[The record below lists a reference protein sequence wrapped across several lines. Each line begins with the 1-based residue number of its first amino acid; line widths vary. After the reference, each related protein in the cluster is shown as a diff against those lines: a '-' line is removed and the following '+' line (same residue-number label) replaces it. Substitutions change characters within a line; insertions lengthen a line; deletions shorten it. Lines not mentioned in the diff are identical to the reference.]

1 MPVGKSRQLT
11 DFEKNLKEEIY
22 KRDNHIENSVKY
34 AIDTG
39 QDYGVSKDTPQ
50 WRRDAINKYRD
61 SHKVEIYDDN
71 GNIVGTVGYEAHKA
85 INKNKVFDYKGKNDE
100 ERKVFSYLRQ
110 RQNREARKKEQR
122 EYVKNHMSN
131 PELEK
136 LKFDYNPKTSMSRD
150 EYNAERQRR
159 KDNKDAASNTG
170 KVEFVNFRD
179 TKTARERL
187 NSQSL
192 PEFVNFRDVKSAT
205 EKLKKQNTEQL
216 PEFGSY
222 KYYENQADEKAKE
235 LEEIDK
241 YINDNYSLDDIN
253 IWQNAK
259 EGVRDAGENAVKY
272 NSDEKLKGIDNLM
285 SRKADILD
293 DYVGAVACL
302 EAYEGR
308 ALKFKEDGSVDTDN
322 VRFVSGNQKKRYEVM
337 EKYGGSPA
345 PEYMKTPR
353 QPNEELNGELAAA
366 KGEEEKQTVLKKIDR
381 YQKDMLDPTL
391 NKITETVDKS
401 KKNVAVLN
409 DNIDA
414 ANYYDKN
421 KDNKYGDGVF
431 GRIAGNYRIGDIGEE
446 RAMSA
451 FNSYAY
457 SDSDLTATQIYDELS
472 RRIQERNKDT
482 FTNTKAW
489 QQNLATIA
497 QYVPQGRNQAIAR
510 LKGAAVGS
518 VIPLVGS
525 KTGGDAAAAMYM
537 FKQTAGNMYADLI
550 LEEGLS
556 PEEAKKLSANNA
568 LWSGVVE
575 YGLESALGG
584 VLKGIGKGVKKIAPT
599 EKVIKVLKKTGLSE
613 EAAKKA
619 LSAAKTAGNYAVG
632 IFGEGAEEW
641 IQQGGEIVTKRY
653 AAKGE
658 SASALKIAA
667 ETFDFS
673 KYTDEDFDEMNEA
686 FKGGAVIG
694 FASTVGSRAAVNL
707 AQSGMD
713 KLAAHSDNKAVGKAA
728 LTVSQPDVLI
738 NRAIDAGL
746 ESSDEKTVGR
756 IQKLADKYKSGNA
769 SAAEVGEIIKT
780 GLRTGYEQGQNLK
793 VTEDTQTND
802 DVALPTQDTAR
813 QSVLAAANSGNSE
826 SSVIS
831 PSVTAAANVSE
842 RQMHDVKENLSEG
855 GAAQSV
861 EQVQNAVKKVTN
873 TMINEFKNSN
883 IKNIPNYQAAYDEN
897 LRLSTTKGATIDKDF
912 IKTYANQ
919 YAEGLKRN
927 NSKAYKELASVSDD
941 VGSMLTDYLISNR
954 IPQGIGDISA
964 LAQAGGELRSIVG
977 KAAQTTLAMNGKIY
991 NDTDRVS
998 AISNEISNG
1007 NFAVVDGANDGNIA
1021 LAKVGEYYEAY
1032 GADAVAL
1039 AKAFG
1044 VSTHYIQKNGRKTLV
1059 AAVPSKYIG
1068 EYAAK
1073 SGYSGTQYSA
1083 GGNEYIYLTKDAER
1097 GNLSADAVRSDIT
1110 AESDSDFIAEIEKN
1124 GMIELDERPSESK
1137 IETIAAQVERD
1148 NTIPVYLDGVD
1159 KLGEVLLVYANEEDV
1174 TRNMVKTDI
1183 NSYYD
1188 GVMPERGIPLSENT
1202 DRHYDEDTIEISE
1215 RPSEYDADSYALV
1228 VELDRTIPI
1237 LLNGVDEL
1245 GEVELNYSNE
1255 ENVTR
1260 DMVKSDIDAYYSGTM
1275 PEHGVSLSN
1284 NYDPDIKFS
1293 VESVDGTDDYSAKE
1307 IENWKDSKNIVV
1319 YKNETQFNQ
1328 FVNEVLENKKP
1339 DRKMYFG
1346 KVGESAAKNIY
1357 EKTGVNVRGY
1367 NISLKGYEIRKILL
1381 NSHGNAK
1388 AESMRGQAAINT
1400 SDLLKI
1406 PEIITSPD
1414 YVGLSDKLYNGNKVI
1429 EFRKEFDGKTVVISY
1444 VSGKHHDL
1452 QIQTM
1457 YKNIKRNLSELPSGD
1472 NSFSHTSKT
1481 RPGTV
1486 SSIDNISQNDDIVK
1500 SSIRKN
1506 SGNDTENVKFSQDN
1520 SLDGGGIIRYNDDID
1535 IPYRESKQLREYI
1548 MSENNRNGSEL
1559 KPFDKKEIGDN
1570 FYVWRNNSKTDYD
1583 VIAQVE
1589 IDGNEDIIDLLRK
1602 GLENG
1607 ETYGIDKGAKGFNDW
1622 LTAVRSG
1629 QRSDN
1634 SNNAVDTA
1642 ELSNG
1647 NDDRLYSRQ
1656 SSDDDGIKFAREG
1669 GRNQQ
1674 DSEVGNYGR
1683 DDILNGNDRR
1693 TLGESE
1699 GERGSGVP
1707 EITGNAEGNASEE
1720 QSSASSRRIYARDVK
1735 EAGGVERRNDRGVEA
1750 DFVKSEYYNDEMR
1763 RIAAENDERGV
1774 VTHFILGNGRAIEY
1788 GTNFRGAVRGNEVY
1802 IQADHGKYS
1811 PTQINRHEI
1820 IHRNY
1825 SSDTVQTLKN
1835 RIKSRLTNE
1844 QIRDIA
1850 ESLYR
1855 DYAQK
1860 RRSFDEIFEEFVCDV
1875 LADMNEYT
1883 EMFDSEVRNY
1893 WTTEETERKG
1903 YSPST
1908 YTESIDAGGKNTEVK
1923 RFIDE
1928 LSNNADKFNQEEK
1941 VFDVEYKTIPKKG
1954 KTSEAIA
1961 NYFKSIGGIAV
1972 NPHLGVVELN
1982 KKGAKTTVFHGI
1994 SGDKFSAVAA
2004 IKDVIENGKIIAHDF
2019 NWKNRGYDTYL
2030 IAGRGY
2036 INGQDAVVGVIVKNY
2051 PKSNQNN
2058 KFYLHEIIKIGASHT
2073 AVDNNTIRVNE
2084 QTPINN
2090 TNISQNDNDVNSI
2103 VRKSSKNDTQNPD
2116 IRFSTDENTDVNVS
2130 DGEDMSYLSEP
2141 VKNIRNDINEVINRA
2156 DLKKGG
2162 KVYDR
2167 AAAVRVRDSILDN
2180 ISIGDIQGIDMR
2192 TKKDRAVMTVLV
2204 NRALNSAGVDAKRK
2218 SARDLTRYIA
2228 QNASVYDADSLC
2240 ADGGVDY
2247 EGDRAVILNYIKHGV
2262 KISPDAKEAII
2273 SAVGENSARGY
2284 IAMMSNNS
2292 ALGIDSVYDE
2302 LSVALPGYFASDAL
2316 TEGEKMRRVIDVYT
2330 WLKDGKSMQDVKLID
2345 VMTPDDARAFTELVQ
2360 KQLEFAFDTM
2370 GRNSAI
2376 SREIAAERAKYEQR
2390 LSDIR
2395 EKYEAKIADMR
2406 NSAKKK
2412 QSDGAKAKNISTE
2425 QTGNRFKN
2433 LAEAAK
2439 KYGAIKKGANA
2450 VRDIEMPKRIDDNR
2464 YVSRFARTMAEAGVT
2479 PDESLSE
2486 FERNILDGK
2495 MTYERITDEEAKK
2508 SAADKIMRRGFMQA
2522 LDDWNEMILLNQR
2535 IGKNEMALGQTL
2547 YNQCINAKDAQNAMK
2562 IAADL
2567 ANIATQAGQTVQ
2579 ACMLIKQMSPDCQLY
2594 SLEQSVEKM
2603 KREFENKRKFVS
2615 GEKRKIDLKINEELA
2630 QKLLNAKTE
2639 DERRAVMDE
2648 ILQDIAN
2655 QIPSTLKDKWD
2666 SWRYL
2671 SMLGNPRTHI
2681 RNIGGNAVFM
2691 LPVKVKNA
2699 VGWVLEKT
2707 ISKDKRTK
2715 SLKSTKDSKNFAAA
2729 DYAKMKDI
2737 IQGSSGKYE
2746 ELSKINEL
2754 RRIYKF
2760 KPLEWL
2766 RKANFAALEW
2776 EDGIFLKHHYVN
2788 AMAQFLTARGY
2799 TSEFMNS
2806 GTKDAASV
2814 LENAR
2819 AYAMSEAQKATYR
2832 DANAIAETLSRWQRN
2847 LQNNDKL
2854 GVRVVGQAVEGIVPF
2869 KKTPLNIA
2877 KRGVEYSP
2885 IGLISGLYDAAA
2897 NIKSGKV
2904 TAAQAIDKIASGLTG
2919 TGLVIL
2925 GMGLSKLGLVR
2936 GDDDDDDKLA
2946 RLDSATGEQSYSF
2959 KIGNHSYT
2967 IDWVAPASMP
2977 FFMGVSMWNA
2987 FEKTD
2992 KFTFEE
2998 ILNAVLKIPAPLLN
3012 LSVLSSLND
3021 LIRAGDYSS
3030 TPTEKMAD
3038 YAWQATTSYV
3048 GQAFPTVM
3056 GQITRTVDK
3065 TKRNASFTDPDN
3077 GLPAGLDRF
3086 IARQATKIPGLSK
3099 ILEPKIDMWGREETY
3114 GDTWYGRLIGNM
3126 ISPGYYKEINS
3137 TALDDELRRLG
3148 NEYEGDGSVLPP
3160 KNQKSFTYEKQKY
3173 YMTPSEYAQYSVIR
3187 GQKSFEYADELI
3199 RTDDYKNK
3207 SAEEKKK
3214 ALEKCYDAAGDE
3226 AKNEI
3231 LKGRGIDVAAKE
3243 AEKAAKKKSK
3253 KKSSKKKKKK

>member
-1 MPVGKSRQLT
+1 M
-11 DFEKNLKEEIY
+11 
-22 KRDNHIENSVKY
+22 
-34 AIDTG
+34 
-39 QDYGVSKDTPQ
+39 
-50 WRRDAINKYRD
+50 
-61 SHKVEIYDDN
+61 
-71 GNIVGTVGYEAHKA
+71 A
-85 INKNKVFDYKGKNDE
+85 INKNEGLEDLKKNGWVPFSKQKYEIKDDTGNTVGTIGYKAAKALNNNKLFDYDPQNDE

-110 RQNREARKKEQR
+110 RHNRESRKREQR
-122 EYVKNHMSN
+122 EYYASIPYRKIDDISKSTDLSKSEKEKQIDETVEKYSRSGQKRENLKKYAEEKKPDSFVSWLGKNAMNGLSQFNKQAISTLDYILPTEFLGKYDFISKANDYYKKESERYADEAQKSSVSRGKGWTTGGELVSGTVNALPNAIMAFMSAGASLGASAAPTLTNTAAASSSILSKIGQSAKEMVQN
-131 PELEK
+131 PSYWTSVLQTLGTDYEDAKERGADDFSAATTAILTTALNAGIEVGGGTEVLPKK
-136 LKFDYNPKTSMSRD
+136 LKEGSK
-150 EYNAERQRR
+150 NAVL
-159 KDNKDAASNTG
+159 DW
-170 KVEFVNFRD
+170 
-179 TKTARERL
+179 
-187 NSQSL
+187 
-192 PEFVNFRDVKSAT
+192 VKS
-205 EKLKKQNTEQL
+205 
-216 PEFGSY
+216 S
-222 KYYENQADEKAKE
+222 
-235 LEEIDK
+235 LEEGGEEVVQGITT
-241 YINDNYSLDDIN
+241 
-253 IWQNAK
+253 NAMAK
-259 EGVRDAGENAVKY
+259 LMYDRNAPIFSTTDENAVV
-272 NSDEKLKGIDNLM
+272 NPVNL
-285 SRKADILD
+285 S
-293 DYVGAVACL
+293 
-302 EAYEGR
+302 
-308 ALKFKEDGSVDTDN
+308 KE
-322 VRFVSGNQKKRYEVM
+322 
-337 EKYGGSPA
+337 
-345 PEYMKTPR
+345 
-353 QPNEELNGELAAA
+353 
-366 KGEEEKQTVLKKIDR
+366 
-381 YQKDMLDPTL
+381 
-391 NKITETVDKS
+391 
-401 KKNVAVLN
+401 
-409 DNIDA
+409 
-414 ANYYDKN
+414 
-421 KDNKYGDGVF
+421 F
-431 GRIAGNYRIGDIGEE
+431 G
-446 RAMSA
+446 M
-451 FNSYAY
+451 
-457 SDSDLTATQIYDELS
+457 
-472 RRIQERNKDT
+472 
-482 FTNTKAW
+482 
-489 QQNLATIA
+489 
-497 QYVPQGRNQAIAR
+497 
-510 LKGAAVGS
+510 GAAVGG
-518 VIPLVGS
+518 IL
-525 KTGGDAAAAMYM
+525 GGGQIGAAQGIN
-537 FKQTAGNMYADLI
+537 KGINYAD
-550 LEEGLS
+550 
-556 PEEAKKLSANNA
+556 NQT
-568 LWSGVVE
+568 
-575 YGLESALGG
+575 
-584 VLKGIGKGVKKIAPT
+584 IGKR
-599 EKVIKVLKKTGLSE
+599 
-613 EAAKKA
+613 A
-619 LSAAKTAGNYAVG
+619 LS
-632 IFGEGAEEW
+632 
-641 IQQGGEIVTKRY
+641 
-653 AAKGE
+653 
-658 SASALKIAA
+658 
-667 ETFDFS
+667 
-673 KYTDEDFDEMNEA
+673 
-686 FKGGAVIG
+686 
-694 FASTVGSRAAVNL
+694 
-707 AQSGMD
+707 
-713 KLAAHSDNKAVGKAA
+713 
-728 LTVSQPDVLI
+728 VSQPDVLI

-780 GLRTGYEQGQNLK
+780 GLRTGYEQEQNLK

-813 QSVLAAANSGNSE
+813 QSVLAVANSGNSE

-1021 LAKVGEYYEAY
+1021 LAKVGEYYETY

-1073 SGYSGTQYSA
+1073 LGYSGTQYST

-1293 VESVDGTDDYSAKE
+1293 VESVDGTDKKYVKADRQVISGDNPEEWRKQVYNYINSSIRKGKDINVLSADGDVLTITEDTAGKARFRNTIREPNGNLRKMTNEEFAVKLRAESHIDEIAEVSKKNGYSAIDTK
-1307 IENWKDSKNIVV
+1307 NHHFAKDGF
-1319 YKNETQFNQ
+1319 YYRTA
-1328 FVNEVLENKKP
+1328 
-1339 DRKMYFG
+1339 YF
-1346 KVGESAAKNIY
+1346 E
-1357 EKTGVNVRGY
+1357 
-1367 NISLKGYEIRKILL
+1367 
-1381 NSHGNAK
+1381 
-1388 AESMRGQAAINT
+1388 
-1400 SDLLKI
+1400 D
-1406 PEIITSPD
+1406 
-1414 YVGLSDKLYNGNKVI
+1414 
-1429 EFRKEFDGKTVVISY
+1429 FDGKYYKLTLSVGKSGEINTVYNV
-1444 VSGKHHDL
+1444 GKLKETYGRARDSKVVE
-1452 QIQTM
+1452 QKPNNARRGFSDEAVPFKTASET
-1457 YKNIKRNLSELPSGD
+1457 NIGLRGGTPSD
-1472 NSFSHTSKT
+1472 NT
-1481 RPGTV
+1481 
-1486 SSIDNISQNDDIVK
+1486 NISQNDDIVN
-1500 SSIRKN
+1500 SNIREN
-1506 SGNDTENVKFSQDN
+1506 SENDTENVKFSQDI
-1520 SLDGGGIIRYNDDID
+1520 SLDGGGNIRYNDDID

-1548 MSENNRNGSEL
+1548 MSENNRNGSRL
-1559 KPFDKKEIGDN
+1559 KPFGYKEIGDN
-1570 FYVWRNNSKTDYD
+1570 FYFWRNNSKTDYD

-1607 ETYGIDKGAKGFNDW
+1607 KTYGIDKGAKGFNDW

-1629 QRSDN
+1629 QRSD
-1634 SNNAVDTA
+1634 SGNNAVDTA

-1656 SSDDDGIKFAREG
+1656 SSDDDGIKFDRESN
-1669 GRNQQ
+1669 RNQQ

-1699 GERGSGVP
+1699 GERGSGVQ
-1707 EITGNAEGNASEE
+1707 EITGDASGNASEE
-1720 QSSASSRRIYARDVK
+1720 QSSASTRGIYARDVK

-1825 SSDTVQTLKN
+1825 SSDSVQELKN

-1844 QIRDIA
+1844 QIRGIA

-1875 LADMNEYT
+1875 MADMNEYT

-1893 WTTEETERKG
+1893 WAAEEQDRKG

-1908 YTESIDAGGKNTEVK
+1908 YTESIDAGGKNVAENKSQQWSQSRGLQLPKLADTIAVNNNISQNDNIVNDSSGNTVK
-1923 RFIDE
+1923 SSIAVYTDNLPVKYRNKNEARKEFVGYARE
-1928 LSNNADKFNQEEK
+1928 NFPKSVVNNDTKSEIGISRTGIDKFLSGNISIQKYATGFKIPELIESAVKVGEAENQ
-1941 VFDVEYKTIPKKG
+1941 KG
-1954 KTSEAIA
+1954 KT
-1961 NYFKSIGGIAV
+1961 GINGYEYYYNTININNKDFAV
-1972 NPHLGVVELN
+1972 HIRVRN
-1982 KKGAKTTVFHGI
+1982 TDM
-1994 SGDKFSAVAA
+1994 GDKYYGHTISQKVV
-2004 IKDVIENGKIIAHDF
+2004 DIEIEPLAWNSDK
-2019 NWKNRGYDTYL
+2019 
-2030 IAGRGY
+2030 
-2036 INGQDAVVGVIVKNY
+2036 
-2051 PKSNQNN
+2051 KSV
-2058 KFYLHEIIKIGASHT
+2058 H
-2073 AVDNNTIRVNE
+2073 
-2084 QTPINN
+2084 PINAFGSDN
-2090 TNISQNDNDVNSI
+2090 TNISQNDNI
-2103 VRKSSKNDTQNPD
+2103 VKSSIRKNSENDTD

-2130 DGEDMSYLSEP
+2130 DDEDMSYLSEP
-2141 VKNIRNDINEVINRA
+2141 VRNIRNDINEVINRA

-2370 GRNSAI
+2370 GRDSAI
-2376 SREIAAERAKYEQR
+2376 SREIAAERTKYEQR

-3137 TALDDELRRLG
+3137 SALDDELRRLG

-3253 KKSSKKKKKK
+3253 KKTSKKKKK

>member
-1 MPVGKSRQLT
+1 M
-11 DFEKNLKEEIY
+11 
-22 KRDNHIENSVKY
+22 
-34 AIDTG
+34 
-39 QDYGVSKDTPQ
+39 
-50 WRRDAINKYRD
+50 
-61 SHKVEIYDDN
+61 
-71 GNIVGTVGYEAHKA
+71 A
-85 INKNKVFDYKGKNDE
+85 INKNEGLEDLKKNGWVPFSKQKYEIKDDTGNTVGTIGYKAAKALNNNKLFDYDPQNDE

-110 RQNREARKKEQR
+110 RHNRESRKREQR
-122 EYVKNHMSN
+122 EYYASIPYRKIDDISKSTDLSKSEKEKQIDETVEKYSRSGQKRENLKKYAEEKKPDSFVSWLGKNAMNGLSQFNKQAISTLDYILPTEFLGKYDFISKANDYYKKESERYADQAQKSSVSRGKGWTTGGELVSGTVNALPNAIMAFMSAGASLGASAAPTLTNTAAASSSILSKIGQSAKEMVQN
-131 PELEK
+131 PSYWTSVLQTLGTDYEDAKERGADDFTAATTAILTTALNAGIEVGGGTEVLPKK
-136 LKFDYNPKTSMSRD
+136 LKEGSK
-150 EYNAERQRR
+150 NAVL
-159 KDNKDAASNTG
+159 DW
-170 KVEFVNFRD
+170 
-179 TKTARERL
+179 
-187 NSQSL
+187 
-192 PEFVNFRDVKSAT
+192 VKS
-205 EKLKKQNTEQL
+205 
-216 PEFGSY
+216 S
-222 KYYENQADEKAKE
+222 
-235 LEEIDK
+235 LEEGGEEVVQGITT
-241 YINDNYSLDDIN
+241 
-253 IWQNAK
+253 NAMAK
-259 EGVRDAGENAVKY
+259 LMYDRNAPIFSTTDENAVV
-272 NSDEKLKGIDNLM
+272 NPVNL
-285 SRKADILD
+285 S
-293 DYVGAVACL
+293 
-302 EAYEGR
+302 
-308 ALKFKEDGSVDTDN
+308 KE
-322 VRFVSGNQKKRYEVM
+322 
-337 EKYGGSPA
+337 
-345 PEYMKTPR
+345 
-353 QPNEELNGELAAA
+353 
-366 KGEEEKQTVLKKIDR
+366 
-381 YQKDMLDPTL
+381 
-391 NKITETVDKS
+391 
-401 KKNVAVLN
+401 
-409 DNIDA
+409 
-414 ANYYDKN
+414 
-421 KDNKYGDGVF
+421 F
-431 GRIAGNYRIGDIGEE
+431 G
-446 RAMSA
+446 M
-451 FNSYAY
+451 
-457 SDSDLTATQIYDELS
+457 
-472 RRIQERNKDT
+472 
-482 FTNTKAW
+482 
-489 QQNLATIA
+489 
-497 QYVPQGRNQAIAR
+497 
-510 LKGAAVGS
+510 GAAVGG
-518 VIPLVGS
+518 IL
-525 KTGGDAAAAMYM
+525 GGGQIGAAQGIN
-537 FKQTAGNMYADLI
+537 KGINYAD
-550 LEEGLS
+550 
-556 PEEAKKLSANNA
+556 NQT
-568 LWSGVVE
+568 
-575 YGLESALGG
+575 
-584 VLKGIGKGVKKIAPT
+584 IGKR
-599 EKVIKVLKKTGLSE
+599 
-613 EAAKKA
+613 A
-619 LSAAKTAGNYAVG
+619 LS
-632 IFGEGAEEW
+632 
-641 IQQGGEIVTKRY
+641 
-653 AAKGE
+653 
-658 SASALKIAA
+658 
-667 ETFDFS
+667 
-673 KYTDEDFDEMNEA
+673 
-686 FKGGAVIG
+686 
-694 FASTVGSRAAVNL
+694 
-707 AQSGMD
+707 
-713 KLAAHSDNKAVGKAA
+713 
-728 LTVSQPDVLI
+728 VSQPDVLI

-897 LRLSTTKGATIDKDF
+897 LRLSTTKGATIDKNF

-1083 GGNEYIYLTKDAER
+1083 GGNKYIYLTKGAER

-1159 KLGEVLLVYANEEDV
+1159 KLGEVLLVYSNEEDV

-1307 IENWKDSKNIVV
+1307 IENWKNSKNIVV

-1328 FVNEVLENKKP
+1328 FVNEVLENKKT

-1486 SSIDNISQNDDIVK
+1486 SSIDNISQNNDIVN
-1500 SSIRKN
+1500 SNIREN
-1506 SGNDTENVKFSQDN
+1506 SENDTENVKFSQDN

-1535 IPYRESKQLREYI
+1535 IPYRESRQLREYI
-1548 MSENNRNGSEL
+1548 MAENNRNGSEL
-1559 KPFDKKEIGDN
+1559 KSFDKKEIGDN
-1570 FYVWRNNSKTDYD
+1570 FYVWKNNSKTDYD
-1583 VIAQVE
+1583 VVMQIE
-1589 IDGNEDIIDLLRK
+1589 IDGNEDVIDLIRK
-1602 GLENG
+1602 GLDNG
-1607 ETYGIDKGAKGFNDW
+1607 KTYGIDNGTKRLDEIVAG
-1622 LTAVRSG
+1622 VRDRRRG
-1629 QRSDN
+1629 NNSDN
-1634 SNNAVDTA
+1634 ARNTA

-1656 SSDDDGIKFAREG
+1656 SSDDDGIKFDRESN
-1669 GRNQQ
+1669 RNQQ
-1674 DSEVGNYGR
+1674 NTEVGNYGR

-1693 TLGESE
+1693 SLSESE
-1699 GERGSGVP
+1699 RERGSSVQ
-1707 EITGNAEGNASEE
+1707 EITGDASGNASEE
-1720 QSSASSRRIYARDVK
+1720 QSSASTRGIYARDVK

-1774 VTHFILGNGRAIEY
+1774 VTHFILGNGRAIKY
-1788 GTNFRGAVRGNEVY
+1788 GTDFRGAVRGDEVY

-1811 PTQINRHEI
+1811 PTQINHHEI
-1820 IHRNY
+1820 THRNY
-1825 SSDTVQTLKN
+1825 STDTVQALKN

-1844 QIRDIA
+1844 QINDIA

-1875 LADMNEYT
+1875 MADMNDYA
-1883 EMFDSEVRNY
+1883 EMFSAETREY
-1893 WTTEETERKG
+1893 WAAEEQDRKG

-1908 YTESIDAGGKNTEVK
+1908 YTESIDAGGKNVAENKSQQWSQSRGLQLPKLADTIAVNNNISQNDNIVNDSSGNTVK
-1923 RFIDE
+1923 SSIAVYTDNLPVKYRNKNEARKEFVGYARE
-1928 LSNNADKFNQEEK
+1928 NFPKSVVNNDTKSEIGISRTGIDKFLSGNISIQKYATGFKIPELIESAVKVGEAENQ
-1941 VFDVEYKTIPKKG
+1941 KG
-1954 KTSEAIA
+1954 KT
-1961 NYFKSIGGIAV
+1961 GINGYEYYYNTININNKDFAV
-1972 NPHLGVVELN
+1972 HIRVRN
-1982 KKGAKTTVFHGI
+1982 TDM
-1994 SGDKFSAVAA
+1994 GDKYYGHTISQKVV
-2004 IKDVIENGKIIAHDF
+2004 DIEIEPLAWNSDK
-2019 NWKNRGYDTYL
+2019 
-2030 IAGRGY
+2030 
-2036 INGQDAVVGVIVKNY
+2036 
-2051 PKSNQNN
+2051 KSV
-2058 KFYLHEIIKIGASHT
+2058 H
-2073 AVDNNTIRVNE
+2073 
-2084 QTPINN
+2084 PINAFGSDN
-2090 TNISQNDNDVNSI
+2090 TNISQNDNI
-2103 VRKSSKNDTQNPD
+2103 VKSSIRKNSENDTD

-2130 DGEDMSYLSEP
+2130 DDEDMSYLSEP
-2141 VKNIRNDINEVINRA
+2141 VRNIRNDINEVINRA

-2360 KQLEFAFDTM
+2360 KQLELAFDTM
-2370 GRNSAI
+2370 GRDSAI
-2376 SREIAAERAKYEQR
+2376 SREIAAERTKYEQR

-2439 KYGAIKKGANA
+2439 KYGAIKKGVNA

-2508 SAADKIMRRGFMQA
+2508 SATDKIMRRGFMQA
-2522 LDDWNEMILLNQR
+2522 LDDWNEMIRSNQR

-2832 DANAIAETLSRWQRN
+2832 DANATAEALTRWQKEY
-2847 LQNNDKL
+2847 QNDKNIL
-2854 GVRVVGQAVEGIVPF
+2854 KRTAGHAVEAIVPF

-2877 KRGVEYSP
+2877 KRGLEYSP
-2885 IGLISGLYDAAA
+2885 LGLIGGVYDAAL
-2897 NIKSGKV
+2897 NVKSGKV

-2919 TGLVIL
+2919 TGLVML
-2925 GMGLSKLGLVR
+2925 GMWLSKLGLVK

-2946 RLDSATGEQSYSF
+2946 RLDSATGEQNYSF

-2987 FEKTD
+2987 FEKFD
-2992 KFTFEE
+2992 KFNFEE
-2998 ILNAVLKIPAPLLN
+2998 VLKAVVKIPEPLLN

-3021 LIRAGDYSS
+3021 LLASFSYSDKGS
-3030 TPTEKMAD
+3030 EKAVDM
-3038 YAWQATTSYV
+3038 AWQATTSYV

-3056 GQITRTVDK
+3056 GQIARTVDK

-3114 GDTWYGRLIGNM
+3114 GDTWYGRLIGNT

-3137 TALDDELRRLG
+3137 TTLDDELRRLG

-3199 RTDDYKNK
+3199 RTDDYKK
-3207 SAEEKKK
+3207 MSPEEKKD

-3231 LKGRGIDVAAKE
+3231 LKGRGIDVAAK
-3243 AEKAAKKKSK
+3243 KKSK
-3253 KKSSKKKKKK
+3253 KKSSKKKNK

>member
-1 MPVGKSRQLT
+1 M
-11 DFEKNLKEEIY
+11 
-22 KRDNHIENSVKY
+22 
-34 AIDTG
+34 
-39 QDYGVSKDTPQ
+39 
-50 WRRDAINKYRD
+50 
-61 SHKVEIYDDN
+61 
-71 GNIVGTVGYEAHKA
+71 A
-85 INKNKVFDYKGKNDE
+85 INKNEGLEDLKKNGWVPFSKQKYEIKDDAGNTVGTIGYKAAKALNNNKLFDYDPQNDE

-110 RQNREARKKEQR
+110 RHNRESRKREQR
-122 EYVKNHMSN
+122 EYYASIPYRKIDDISKSTDLSKSEKEKQIDETVEKYSRSGQKRENLKKYAEEKKPDSFVSWLGKNAMNGLSQFNKQAISTLDYILPTEFLGKYDFISKANDYYKKESERYADEAQKSSVSRGKGWTTGGELVSGTVNALPNAIMAFMSAGASLGASAAPTLTNTAAASSSILSKIGQSAKEMVQN
-131 PELEK
+131 PSYWTSVLQTLGTDYEDAKERGADDFTAATTAILTTALNAGIEVGGGTEVLPKK
-136 LKFDYNPKTSMSRD
+136 LKEGSK
-150 EYNAERQRR
+150 NAVL
-159 KDNKDAASNTG
+159 DW
-170 KVEFVNFRD
+170 
-179 TKTARERL
+179 
-187 NSQSL
+187 
-192 PEFVNFRDVKSAT
+192 VKSSLEEGGEEVVQGITTNAMA
-205 EKLKKQNTEQL
+205 KLMYDRNAPIFSTTDENAAVNPVNLSK
-216 PEFGSY
+216 EFG
-222 KYYENQADEKAKE
+222 
-235 LEEIDK
+235 
-241 YINDNYSLDDIN
+241 
-253 IWQNAK
+253 
-259 EGVRDAGENAVKY
+259 
-272 NSDEKLKGIDNLM
+272 M
-285 SRKADILD
+285 
-293 DYVGAVACL
+293 
-302 EAYEGR
+302 
-308 ALKFKEDGSVDTDN
+308 
-322 VRFVSGNQKKRYEVM
+322 
-337 EKYGGSPA
+337 
-345 PEYMKTPR
+345 
-353 QPNEELNGELAAA
+353 
-366 KGEEEKQTVLKKIDR
+366 
-381 YQKDMLDPTL
+381 
-391 NKITETVDKS
+391 
-401 KKNVAVLN
+401 
-409 DNIDA
+409 
-414 ANYYDKN
+414 
-421 KDNKYGDGVF
+421 
-431 GRIAGNYRIGDIGEE
+431 
-446 RAMSA
+446 
-451 FNSYAY
+451 
-457 SDSDLTATQIYDELS
+457 
-472 RRIQERNKDT
+472 
-482 FTNTKAW
+482 
-489 QQNLATIA
+489 
-497 QYVPQGRNQAIAR
+497 
-510 LKGAAVGS
+510 GAAVGG
-518 VIPLVGS
+518 IL
-525 KTGGDAAAAMYM
+525 GGGQIGAAQGIN
-537 FKQTAGNMYADLI
+537 KGINYAD
-550 LEEGLS
+550 
-556 PEEAKKLSANNA
+556 NQT
-568 LWSGVVE
+568 
-575 YGLESALGG
+575 
-584 VLKGIGKGVKKIAPT
+584 IGKR
-599 EKVIKVLKKTGLSE
+599 
-613 EAAKKA
+613 A
-619 LSAAKTAGNYAVG
+619 LS
-632 IFGEGAEEW
+632 
-641 IQQGGEIVTKRY
+641 
-653 AAKGE
+653 
-658 SASALKIAA
+658 
-667 ETFDFS
+667 
-673 KYTDEDFDEMNEA
+673 
-686 FKGGAVIG
+686 
-694 FASTVGSRAAVNL
+694 
-707 AQSGMD
+707 
-713 KLAAHSDNKAVGKAA
+713 
-728 LTVSQPDVLI
+728 VSQPDVLI

-769 SAAEVGEIIKT
+769 STAEVGEIIKT
-780 GLRTGYEQGQNLK
+780 GLRTGYEQEQNLK

-802 DVALPTQDTAR
+802 DVALPTHDTAR

-912 IKTYANQ
+912 IKTYASQ

-977 KAAQTTLAMNGKIY
+977 KAVQTTLAMNGKIY

-1007 NFAVVDGANDGNIA
+1007 NFAVVYGANDGNIA

-2116 IRFSTDENTDVNVS
+2116 IRFSTDENTDVNAFDDKV
-2130 DGEDMSYLSEP
+2130 MSYLSEP
-2141 VKNIRNDINEVINRA
+2141 VRNIRNDINEVINRA

-2302 LSVALPGYFASDAL
+2302 LSVALPGYFTSDAL

-2360 KQLEFAFDTM
+2360 KQLELAFDTM
-2370 GRNSAI
+2370 GRDSAI
-2376 SREIAAERAKYEQR
+2376 SREIAAERTKYEQR

-2977 FFMGVSMWNA
+2977 FFMGVSMWYA

-3012 LSVLSSLND
+3012 LSVLSSLSD

-3114 GDTWYGRLIGNM
+3114 GDTWYGRLIGNT

-3253 KKSSKKKKKK
+3253 KKTSKKKKK

>member
-1 MPVGKSRQLT
+1 M
-11 DFEKNLKEEIY
+11 
-22 KRDNHIENSVKY
+22 
-34 AIDTG
+34 
-39 QDYGVSKDTPQ
+39 
-50 WRRDAINKYRD
+50 
-61 SHKVEIYDDN
+61 
-71 GNIVGTVGYEAHKA
+71 A
-85 INKNKVFDYKGKNDE
+85 INKNEGLEDLKKNGWVPFSKQKYEIKDDAGNTVGTIGYKAAKALNNNKLFDYDPQNDE

-110 RQNREARKKEQR
+110 RHNRESRKREQR
-122 EYVKNHMSN
+122 EYYASIPYRKIDDISKSTDLSKSEKEKQIDETVEKYSRSGQKRENLKKYAEEKKPDSFVSWLGKNAMNGLSQFNKQAISTLDYILPTEFLGKYDFISKANDYYKKESERYADEAQKSSVSRGKGWTTGGELVSGTVNALPNAIMAFMSAGASLGASAAPTLTNTAAASSSILSKIGQSAKEMVQN
-131 PELEK
+131 PSYWTSVLQTLGTDYEDAKERGADDFTAATTAILTTALNAGIEVGGGTEVLPKK
-136 LKFDYNPKTSMSRD
+136 LKEGSK
-150 EYNAERQRR
+150 NAVL
-159 KDNKDAASNTG
+159 DW
-170 KVEFVNFRD
+170 
-179 TKTARERL
+179 
-187 NSQSL
+187 
-192 PEFVNFRDVKSAT
+192 VKS
-205 EKLKKQNTEQL
+205 
-216 PEFGSY
+216 S
-222 KYYENQADEKAKE
+222 
-235 LEEIDK
+235 LEEGGEEVVQGITT
-241 YINDNYSLDDIN
+241 
-253 IWQNAK
+253 NAMAK
-259 EGVRDAGENAVKY
+259 LMYDRNAPIFSTTDENAVV
-272 NSDEKLKGIDNLM
+272 NPVNL
-285 SRKADILD
+285 S
-293 DYVGAVACL
+293 
-302 EAYEGR
+302 
-308 ALKFKEDGSVDTDN
+308 KE
-322 VRFVSGNQKKRYEVM
+322 
-337 EKYGGSPA
+337 
-345 PEYMKTPR
+345 
-353 QPNEELNGELAAA
+353 
-366 KGEEEKQTVLKKIDR
+366 
-381 YQKDMLDPTL
+381 
-391 NKITETVDKS
+391 
-401 KKNVAVLN
+401 
-409 DNIDA
+409 
-414 ANYYDKN
+414 
-421 KDNKYGDGVF
+421 F
-431 GRIAGNYRIGDIGEE
+431 G
-446 RAMSA
+446 M
-451 FNSYAY
+451 
-457 SDSDLTATQIYDELS
+457 
-472 RRIQERNKDT
+472 
-482 FTNTKAW
+482 
-489 QQNLATIA
+489 
-497 QYVPQGRNQAIAR
+497 
-510 LKGAAVGS
+510 GAAVGG
-518 VIPLVGS
+518 IL
-525 KTGGDAAAAMYM
+525 GGGQIGAAQGIN
-537 FKQTAGNMYADLI
+537 KGINYAD
-550 LEEGLS
+550 
-556 PEEAKKLSANNA
+556 NQT
-568 LWSGVVE
+568 
-575 YGLESALGG
+575 
-584 VLKGIGKGVKKIAPT
+584 IGKR
-599 EKVIKVLKKTGLSE
+599 
-613 EAAKKA
+613 A
-619 LSAAKTAGNYAVG
+619 LS
-632 IFGEGAEEW
+632 
-641 IQQGGEIVTKRY
+641 
-653 AAKGE
+653 
-658 SASALKIAA
+658 
-667 ETFDFS
+667 
-673 KYTDEDFDEMNEA
+673 
-686 FKGGAVIG
+686 
-694 FASTVGSRAAVNL
+694 
-707 AQSGMD
+707 
-713 KLAAHSDNKAVGKAA
+713 
-728 LTVSQPDVLI
+728 VSQPDVLI

-769 SAAEVGEIIKT
+769 STAEVGEIIKT
-780 GLRTGYEQGQNLK
+780 GLRTGYEQEQNLK

-802 DVALPTQDTAR
+802 DVALPTHDTAR

-954 IPQGIGDISA
+954 IPQGIGGISA

-1284 NYDPDIKFS
+1284 NYDTDIKFS
-1293 VESVDGTDDYSAKE
+1293 VDRDGYSHVYNVEKADKGYLDYSNSDIETAIENIRNGNADKIPSEIEVARLNSQTVKKISDVVGFDISDYKCKIEKDTLLHIEKRHGLDGKQDQSLADPKDVARMGYVINNADNVSFLKDGNGDRVVSKKYNDRNNTPCPILMISKRIDGTYCVSQVVP
-1307 IENWKDSKNIVV
+1307 DSK
-1319 YKNETQFNQ
+1319 K
-1328 FVNEVLENKKP
+1328 
-1339 DRKMYFG
+1339 
-1346 KVGESAAKNIY
+1346 
-1357 EKTGVNVRGY
+1357 
-1367 NISLKGYEIRKILL
+1367 
-1381 NSHGNAK
+1381 
-1388 AESMRGQAAINT
+1388 
-1400 SDLLKI
+1400 
-1406 PEIITSPD
+1406 
-1414 YVGLSDKLYNGNKVI
+1414 
-1429 EFRKEFDGKTVVISY
+1429 KTVWVTSAR
-1444 VSGKHHDL
+1444 
-1452 QIQTM
+1452 IQKADVGSQVPNTV
-1457 YKNIKRNLSELPSGD
+1457 KGQQLTSETPL
-1472 NSFSHTSKT
+1472 
-1481 RPGTV
+1481 V
-1486 SSIDNISQNDDIVK
+1486 SSSALDNINISQNNDIVK

-1535 IPYRESKQLREYI
+1535 IPYRESRQLREYI

-1559 KPFDKKEIGDN
+1559 KSFDKKEIGDN
-1570 FYVWRNNSKTDYD
+1570 FYVWKNNSKTDYD
-1583 VIAQVE
+1583 VVMQIE
-1589 IDGNEDIIDLLRK
+1589 IDGNEDVIDLIRK
-1602 GLENG
+1602 GLDNG
-1607 ETYGIDKGAKGFNDW
+1607 KTYGIDNGTKRLDEIVAG
-1622 LTAVRSG
+1622 VRDRRRG
-1629 QRSDN
+1629 NNSDN
-1634 SNNAVDTA
+1634 ARNTA

-1674 DSEVGNYGR
+1674 NTEVGNYGR

-1693 TLGESE
+1693 TLSESE
-1699 GERGSGVP
+1699 RERGSSVQEVTGDAK
-1707 EITGNAEGNASEE
+1707 GNAGEE

-1763 RIAAENDERGV
+1763 RIVAENDERGV
-1774 VTHFILGNGRAIEY
+1774 ITHFILGNGRAIKY
-1788 GTNFRGAVRGNEVY
+1788 DTNFRGAARGDEVY

-1811 PTQINRHEI
+1811 PTQINHHEI
-1820 IHRNY
+1820 THRNY
-1825 SSDTVQTLKN
+1825 STDTVQALKN

-1844 QIRDIA
+1844 QINDIA
-1850 ESLYR
+1850 ERLYR

-1875 LADMNEYT
+1875 MADMNDYA
-1883 EMFDSEVRNY
+1883 EMFSAETREY
-1893 WTTEETERKG
+1893 WAAEEQDRKG

-1908 YTESIDAGGKNTEVK
+1908 YTESIDAGGKSRAVISVISKN
-1923 RFIDE
+1923 IDKI
-1928 LSNNADKFNQEEK
+1928 SNENKFDIDSDKNISL
-1941 VFDVEYKTIPKKG
+1941 YKTKSNYINDVFKKQGNIAENPIIG
-1954 KTSEAIA
+1954 KVELTKSGAKSTIHHGFGEMKLAAVPAIKTVIEKGNIIDFLA
-1961 NYFKSIGGIAV
+1961 NYKS
-1972 NPHLGVVELN
+1972 NGVDRYILAA
-1982 KKGAKTTVFHGI
+1982 KGAVDGKN
-1994 SGDKFSAVAA
+1994 
-2004 IKDVIENGKIIAHDF
+2004 VIIG
-2019 NWKNRGYDTYL
+2019 
-2030 IAGRGY
+2030 
-2036 INGQDAVVGVIVKNY
+2036 AVVKAY
-2051 PKSNQNN
+2051 PEQKHNA
-2058 KFYLHEIIKIGASHT
+2058 KFYLHEVKTIEANSFASTAPQLSVDTVNEFTSNSGASRT
-2073 AVDNNTIRVNE
+2073 SVENNAIRVNE
-2084 QTPINN
+2084 QTPVNN
-2090 TNISQNDNDVNSI
+2090 NNISQNDNIVNSNI
-2103 VRKSSKNDTQNPD
+2103 RKNSENDTD
-2116 IRFSTDENTDVNVS
+2116 IRFSVDENTDVNAS

-2162 KVYDR
+2162 RVYDR

-2302 LSVALPGYFASDAL
+2302 LSVALPGYFTSDAL

-2360 KQLEFAFDTM
+2360 KQLELAFDTM
-2370 GRNSAI
+2370 GRDSAI
-2376 SREIAAERAKYEQR
+2376 SREIAAERTKYEQR
-2390 LSDIR
+2390 LNDIR
-2395 EKYEAKIADMR
+2395 ERYEVKIADMR
-2406 NSAKKK
+2406 SSAKKK

-2439 KYGAIKKGANA
+2439 KYGAIAKGANA

-2486 FERNILDGK
+2486 FERDILDGK

-2508 SAADKIMRRGFMQA
+2508 SATDKIMRRGFMQA
-2522 LDDWNEMILLNQR
+2522 LDDWNEMIRSNQR

-2603 KREFENKRKFVS
+2603 KNEFENKRKFVS

-2691 LPVKVKNA
+2691 LPVKVKNT

-2819 AYAMSEAQKATYR
+2819 AYAMNEAQKATYR
-2832 DANAIAETLSRWQRN
+2832 DANAIAETLSKWQRN
-2847 LQNNDKL
+2847 MQNNDKL
-2854 GVRVVGQAVEGIVPF
+2854 GVRVAGQAIEGIVPF

-2885 IGLISGLYDAAA
+2885 IGLINGLYDAAA

-2925 GMGLSKLGLVR
+2925 GMGLSKLGLVK

-2977 FFMGVSMWNA
+2977 FFMGVSMQNA
-2987 FEKTD
+2987 FDKTD

-2998 ILNAVLKIPAPLLN
+2998 TLNAVLKIPAPLLN

-3114 GDTWYGRLIGNM
+3114 GDTWYGRLIGNT

-3253 KKSSKKKKKK
+3253 KKTSKKKK

>member
-1 MPVGKSRQLT
+1 M
-11 DFEKNLKEEIY
+11 
-22 KRDNHIENSVKY
+22 
-34 AIDTG
+34 
-39 QDYGVSKDTPQ
+39 
-50 WRRDAINKYRD
+50 
-61 SHKVEIYDDN
+61 
-71 GNIVGTVGYEAHKA
+71 A
-85 INKNKVFDYKGKNDE
+85 INKNEGLEDLKKNGWVPFSKQKYEIKDDTGNTVGTIGYKAAKALNNNKLFDYDPQNDE

-110 RQNREARKKEQR
+110 RHNRESRKREQR
-122 EYVKNHMSN
+122 EYYASIPYRKIDDISKSTDLSKSEKEKQIDETVEKYSRSGQKRENLKKYAEEKKPDSFVSWLGKNAMNGLSQFNKQAISTLDYILPTEFLGKYDFISKANDYYKKESERYADEAQKSSVSRGKGWTTGGELVSGTVNALPNAIMAFMSAGASLGASAAPTLTNTAAASSSILSKIGQSAKEMVQN
-131 PELEK
+131 PSYWTSVLQTLGTDYEDAKERGADDFTAATTAILTTALNAGIEVGGGTEVLPKK
-136 LKFDYNPKTSMSRD
+136 LKEGSK
-150 EYNAERQRR
+150 NAVL
-159 KDNKDAASNTG
+159 DW
-170 KVEFVNFRD
+170 
-179 TKTARERL
+179 
-187 NSQSL
+187 
-192 PEFVNFRDVKSAT
+192 VKS
-205 EKLKKQNTEQL
+205 
-216 PEFGSY
+216 S
-222 KYYENQADEKAKE
+222 
-235 LEEIDK
+235 LEEGGEEVVQGITT
-241 YINDNYSLDDIN
+241 
-253 IWQNAK
+253 NAMAK
-259 EGVRDAGENAVKY
+259 LMYDRNAPIFSTTDENAVV
-272 NSDEKLKGIDNLM
+272 NPVNL
-285 SRKADILD
+285 S
-293 DYVGAVACL
+293 
-302 EAYEGR
+302 
-308 ALKFKEDGSVDTDN
+308 KE
-322 VRFVSGNQKKRYEVM
+322 
-337 EKYGGSPA
+337 
-345 PEYMKTPR
+345 
-353 QPNEELNGELAAA
+353 
-366 KGEEEKQTVLKKIDR
+366 
-381 YQKDMLDPTL
+381 
-391 NKITETVDKS
+391 
-401 KKNVAVLN
+401 
-409 DNIDA
+409 
-414 ANYYDKN
+414 
-421 KDNKYGDGVF
+421 F
-431 GRIAGNYRIGDIGEE
+431 G
-446 RAMSA
+446 M
-451 FNSYAY
+451 
-457 SDSDLTATQIYDELS
+457 
-472 RRIQERNKDT
+472 
-482 FTNTKAW
+482 
-489 QQNLATIA
+489 
-497 QYVPQGRNQAIAR
+497 
-510 LKGAAVGS
+510 GAAVGG
-518 VIPLVGS
+518 IL
-525 KTGGDAAAAMYM
+525 GGGQIGAAQGIN
-537 FKQTAGNMYADLI
+537 KGINYAD
-550 LEEGLS
+550 
-556 PEEAKKLSANNA
+556 NQT
-568 LWSGVVE
+568 
-575 YGLESALGG
+575 
-584 VLKGIGKGVKKIAPT
+584 IGKR
-599 EKVIKVLKKTGLSE
+599 
-613 EAAKKA
+613 A
-619 LSAAKTAGNYAVG
+619 LS
-632 IFGEGAEEW
+632 
-641 IQQGGEIVTKRY
+641 
-653 AAKGE
+653 
-658 SASALKIAA
+658 
-667 ETFDFS
+667 
-673 KYTDEDFDEMNEA
+673 
-686 FKGGAVIG
+686 
-694 FASTVGSRAAVNL
+694 
-707 AQSGMD
+707 
-713 KLAAHSDNKAVGKAA
+713 
-728 LTVSQPDVLI
+728 VSQPDVLI

-780 GLRTGYEQGQNLK
+780 GLRTGYEQEQNLK

-813 QSVLAAANSGNSE
+813 QSVLAVANSGNSE

-1021 LAKVGEYYEAY
+1021 LAKVGEYYETY

-1073 SGYSGTQYSA
+1073 LGYSGTQYST

-1293 VESVDGTDDYSAKE
+1293 VESVDGTDKKYVKADRQVISGDNPEEWRKQVYNYINSSIRKGKDINVLSADGDVLTITEDTAGKARFRNTIREPNGNLRKMTNEEFAVKLRAESHIDEIAEVSKKNGYSAIDTK
-1307 IENWKDSKNIVV
+1307 NHHFAKDGF
-1319 YKNETQFNQ
+1319 YYRTA
-1328 FVNEVLENKKP
+1328 
-1339 DRKMYFG
+1339 YF
-1346 KVGESAAKNIY
+1346 E
-1357 EKTGVNVRGY
+1357 
-1367 NISLKGYEIRKILL
+1367 
-1381 NSHGNAK
+1381 
-1388 AESMRGQAAINT
+1388 
-1400 SDLLKI
+1400 D
-1406 PEIITSPD
+1406 
-1414 YVGLSDKLYNGNKVI
+1414 
-1429 EFRKEFDGKTVVISY
+1429 FDGKYYKLTLSVGKSGEINTVYNV
-1444 VSGKHHDL
+1444 GKLKETYGRARDSKVVE
-1452 QIQTM
+1452 QKPNNARRGFSDEAVPFKTASET
-1457 YKNIKRNLSELPSGD
+1457 NIGLRGGTPSD
-1472 NSFSHTSKT
+1472 NT
-1481 RPGTV
+1481 
-1486 SSIDNISQNDDIVK
+1486 NISQNDDIVN
-1500 SSIRKN
+1500 SNIREN
-1506 SGNDTENVKFSQDN
+1506 SENDTENVKFSQDI
-1520 SLDGGGIIRYNDDID
+1520 SLDGGGNIRYNDDID

-1548 MSENNRNGSEL
+1548 MSENNRNGSRL
-1559 KPFDKKEIGDN
+1559 KPFGYKEIGDN
-1570 FYVWRNNSKTDYD
+1570 FYFWRNNSKTDYD

-1607 ETYGIDKGAKGFNDW
+1607 KTYGIDKGAKGFNDW

-1629 QRSDN
+1629 QRSD
-1634 SNNAVDTA
+1634 SGNNAVDTA

-1656 SSDDDGIKFAREG
+1656 SSDDDGIKFDRESN
-1669 GRNQQ
+1669 RNQQ

-1699 GERGSGVP
+1699 GERGSGVQ
-1707 EITGNAEGNASEE
+1707 EITGDASGNASEE
-1720 QSSASSRRIYARDVK
+1720 QSSASTRGIYARDVK

-1825 SSDTVQTLKN
+1825 SSDSVQELKN

-1844 QIRDIA
+1844 QIRGIA

-1875 LADMNEYT
+1875 MADMNEYT

-1893 WTTEETERKG
+1893 WAAEEQDRKG

-1908 YTESIDAGGKNTEVK
+1908 YTESIDAGGKNVAENKSQQWSQSRGLQLPKLADTIAVNNNISQNDNIVNDSSGNTVK
-1923 RFIDE
+1923 SSIAVYTDNLPVKYRNKNEARKEFVGYARE
-1928 LSNNADKFNQEEK
+1928 NFPKSVVNNDTKSEIGISRTGIDKFLSGNISIQKYATGFKIPELIESAVKVGEAENQ
-1941 VFDVEYKTIPKKG
+1941 KG
-1954 KTSEAIA
+1954 KT
-1961 NYFKSIGGIAV
+1961 GINGYEYYYNTININNKDFAV
-1972 NPHLGVVELN
+1972 HIRVRN
-1982 KKGAKTTVFHGI
+1982 TDM
-1994 SGDKFSAVAA
+1994 GDKYYGHTISQKVV
-2004 IKDVIENGKIIAHDF
+2004 DIEIEPLAWNSDK
-2019 NWKNRGYDTYL
+2019 
-2030 IAGRGY
+2030 
-2036 INGQDAVVGVIVKNY
+2036 
-2051 PKSNQNN
+2051 KSV
-2058 KFYLHEIIKIGASHT
+2058 H
-2073 AVDNNTIRVNE
+2073 
-2084 QTPINN
+2084 PINAFGSDN
-2090 TNISQNDNDVNSI
+2090 TNISQNDNI
-2103 VRKSSKNDTQNPD
+2103 VKSSIRKNSENDTD

-2130 DGEDMSYLSEP
+2130 DDEDMSYLSEP
-2141 VKNIRNDINEVINRA
+2141 VRNIRNDINEVINRA

-2370 GRNSAI
+2370 GRDSAI
-2376 SREIAAERAKYEQR
+2376 SREIAAERTKYEQR

-3137 TALDDELRRLG
+3137 SALDDELRRLG

-3253 KKSSKKKKKK
+3253 KKTSKKKKK